1 MIKPDS
7 TQGKAGVSHVWKTQK
22 LKRIPADLVSYI
34 IIEAE
39 AIKDANDKQMISSYC
54 LGKLEKV
61 NWYLELL
68 EVGSKKYV
76 VPQSKAQL
84 EQIRDQLLE
93 AHKAIMATK
102 IPDPKTRPIIDIKY
116 PDGLEG

>member
-1 MIKPDS
+1 MGLL
-7 TQGKAGVSHVWKTQK
+7 GKKK
-22 LKRIPADLVSYI
+22 LKKIPYDLASYI
-34 IIEAE
+34 QIEAE

-54 LGKLEKV
+54 LSYLEKV

-68 EVGSKKYV
+68 ETGSKKYI
-76 VPQSKAQL
+76 VPQSKAHL
-84 EQIRDQLLE
+84 EMVRDQLMD

-116 PDGLEG
+116 PTGYDW